1 MTNST
6 VSTSF
11 ASAADSRQQIA
22 RLVQLSENAWAY
34 ASDYDPNCG
43 FIVGSESVLAIDTR
57 ATPAM
62 ARQFLEAIR
71 SVTRLPVRHVF
82 LTHYHAVRV
91 LGAAAFGPEAT
102 LIASEGT
109 HSWIR
114 ERGQADFES
123 ERGRF
128 PRLFQGHEEIPGLTQ
143 PHITFRD
150 RLTLWLG
157 DLEVQLLHVGR
168 GHSRGD
174 SVAWIP
180 SQQVLFAG
188 DLVENQCAVYA
199 GDGYIREW
207 SATLARLEA
216 LGPSALLPGRGAPLK
231 DAASAQAAIAA
242 TRGFLD
248 ALWAQVAK
256 AHAEGLTRRQIYEA
270 ALATMRPVFGHWP
283 VFQHVMPFD
292 VCRAIEE
299 LEEAGEPSVWTD
311 ARDKALWTELNG

>member
-1 MTNST
+1 MTS
-6 VSTSF
+6 VSF
-11 ASAADSRQQIA
+11 ASAADSRQQTA
-22 RLVQLSENAWAY
+22 RLVQLSDNAWAY

-43 FIVGSESVLAIDTR
+43 FIVGTDSVLAIDTR

-62 ARQFLEAIR
+62 ARDFLAAIR
-71 SVTRLPVRHVF
+71 SVTPLPVRHVF

-91 LGAAAFGPEAT
+91 LGASAFEGAT
-102 LIASEGT
+102 VIASDGT
-109 HSWIR
+109 QAWIR
-114 ERGQADFES
+114 ERGQADYDS

-128 PRLFQGHEEIPGLTQ
+128 PRLFQGHEEIPGLTR
-143 PHITFRD
+143 PHLTFGD

-199 GDGYIREW
+199 GDGYIQEW
-207 SATLARLEA
+207 SSTLAQLEA
-216 LGPSALLPGRGAPLK
+216 LAPRALMPGRGAPLL
-231 DAASAQAAIAA
+231 DTASARTAIAA

-248 ALWAQVAK
+248 DLWACVAE
-256 AHAEGLTRRQIYEA
+256 AHGRGCSRRQAYEA
-270 ALATMRPVFGHWP
+270 ALAAMRPRYGQWP

-292 VCRAIEE
+292 VCRVLEE
-299 LEEAGEPSVWTD
+299 LAGGGEPSIWTD
-311 ARDKALWTELNG
+311 ARDRALWNELNG

>member
-1 MTNST
+1 MNTT
-6 VSTSF
+6 TTTF
-11 ASAADSRQQIA
+11 ASAADSRQQTS
-22 RLVQLSENAWAY
+22 RLVRLSDNAWAY

-43 FIVGSESVLAIDTR
+43 FIVGTESVLAIDTR

-62 ARQFLEAIR
+62 ARQFIEAIR
-71 SVTRLPVRHVF
+71 SVTPLPVRHVF

-91 LGAAAFGPEAT
+91 LGASAFGPEAT

-114 ERGQADFES
+114 ERGQADYDS

-128 PRLFQGHEEIPGLTQ
+128 PRLFQGHEEIPGLTR
-143 PHITFRD
+143 PHITFGD

-180 SQQVLFAG
+180 SQKVLFAG

-216 LGPSALLPGRGAPLK
+216 LGANTLLPGRGAPLQ
-231 DAASAQAAIAA
+231 DAAGAQAAVAA
-242 TRGFLD
+242 TRAFLD
-248 ALWAQVAK
+248 ALWAAVAT
-256 AHAEGLTRRQIYEA
+256 AHAKGLTRRQTYEA
-270 ALATMRPVFGHWP
+270 ALAAMRPQYGQWP

-299 LEEAGEPSVWTD
+299 LEGGGEPSIWTD
-311 ARDKALWTELNG
+311 ARDKELWMELNG

>member
-1 MTNST
+1 MTA
-6 VSTSF
+6 TSF
-11 ASAADSRQQIA
+11 ASASVSRQQTA
-22 RLVQLSENAWAY
+22 RLVQLSANAWAY

-43 FIVGSESVLAIDTR
+43 FIVGRDSVLAIDTR

-62 ARQFLEAIR
+62 ARQFIEAIR
-71 SVTRLPVRHVF
+71 SVTPLPVRHVF

-91 LGAAAFGPEAT
+91 LGAAAFGPDVT
-102 LIASEGT
+102 VIASEGT
-109 HSWIR
+109 HGWIR
-114 ERGQADFES
+114 ERGQADYES

-143 PHITFRD
+143 PHMTFGD

-180 SQQVLFAG
+180 SQKVLFAG

-199 GDGYIREW
+199 GDGYIQEW
-207 SATLARLEA
+207 SSTLERLEA
-216 LGPSALLPGRGAPLK
+216 LQPEALLPGRGAPLQ
-231 DAASAQAAIAA
+231 DAAGARNAIAA

-248 ALWAQVAK
+248 TLWSSVAE
-256 AHAEGLTRRQIYEA
+256 AHGRGLNRRQTYEA
-270 ALATMRPVFGHWP
+270 ALAAMRPQYGQWP

-292 VCRAIEE
+292 VCRVIEE
-299 LEEAGEPSVWTD
+299 LQGGGEPSIWTD
-311 ARDKALWTELNG
+311 ARDQQLWQELNG